1 MSKMWTVLRR
11 EYLARVKTKGFIIGT
26 IVLPL
31 VMLAMF
37 VVPVLLVFLKSDESK
52 QIVVIDQTGVVFDSL
67 YAALDETNEA
77 GQRLYNFV
85 QQQVPDEELETA
97 KKSLSARVNKGE
109 IDGYIIIPRSVF
121 ENGSAEYYAKN
132 VSNEIEN
139 DDLEDAISDIVTQ
152 ARIQRRGLDAA
163 KIQQMIRP
171 IRLNTI
177 RVKEGGKEEKDPGF
191 TFAIAYFL
199 GFFIY
204 MAMFIYG
211 AIVMRS
217 VIEEKTS
224 RVIESVISSVKPFQ
238 LMTGKIFGVGA
249 VGLTQFLIWAAVMG
263 LLSLYSLQMAA
274 LFVDNPAS
282 LQDVALPTVS
292 LSALGFFVLFF
303 VLGYFLFSTLYAGVG
318 AMVNSEQ
325 EAQQMMLPISLLIV
339 PPILLITY
347 VISNPSSQTSVILS
361 LVPFFAPILML
372 ARLTVE
378 APPFWQI
385 AVSIGLMIV
394 TILGMTWIVGRI
406 YRVGVLMYGKRPSLR
421 EIIRWIR
428 YA

>member
-11 EYLARVKTKGFIIGT
+11 EYFSRVKTKGFIIGT
-26 IVLPL
+26 IAMPL

-37 VVPVLLVFLKSDESK
+37 AMPIFLVFLKSDESK
-52 QIVVIDQTGVVFDSL
+52 HIAVIDQTGAVFDSL
-67 YAALDETNEA
+67 YAALDETNAA

-85 QQQVPDEELETA
+85 QQQVPDEELEPA
-97 KKSLSARVNKGE
+97 KKSLSARVDKGE
-109 IDGYIIIPRSVF
+109 MDGYIIIPRSVF
-121 ENGSAEYYAKN
+121 DNGAAEYYAKN

-139 DDLEDAISDIVTQ
+139 DDLEDTISDIVTQ

-171 IRLNTI
+171 IRLNTS
-177 RVKEGGKEEKDPGF
+177 RVKEGGKAEKDPGF
-191 TFAIAYFL
+191 SFAIAYFL

-224 RVIESVISSVKPFQ
+224 RVIESVISSIKPFH
-238 LMTGKIFGVGA
+238 LMSGKIFGVGA
-249 VGLTQFLIWAAVMG
+249 VGLTQFLIWAGVLG

-282 LQDVALPTVS
+282 LQGAALPTVP
-292 LSALGFFVLFF
+292 LSTLGFFVLFF

-339 PPILLITY
+339 PPILLMTY
-347 VISNPSSQTSVILS
+347 VITNPSSQTSVILS

-378 APPFWQI
+378 TPPMWQI
-385 AVSIGLMIV
+385 AASIVLMIL

-406 YRVGVLMYGKRPSLR
+406 YRVGILMYGKRPTLL